1 MGDTAVKEN
10 PMDALPPEETIRS
23 AVDRSVSRLRL
34 QHEIAVQFATSVLR
48 VHRADVLLDEAC
60 KAVSAGLHSRFA
72 KVLRY
77 QPESDTFVLE
87 AGVGWDP
94 ADIGTTE
101 LGADDASPA
110 GHALVSGRPV
120 LSNHLGTEHRFRTPE
135 LLARHGIKRAINV
148 PIRGIPET
156 FGVLEADSSD
166 DEDFTETDIVFLE
179 AIANVI
185 SMSRERLAAESQ
197 TDADELFSTSVLN
210 ASTDCIQ
217 VLSLDGGIEFM
228 NDNGLA
234 VLSIDDFAEV
244 GGTACADLWPDDQR
258 PKVLQALAKSASGE
272 PVRFEGPC
280 PTRSGDARWWDVSV
294 APILDTDERVKRIVL
309 TMRDVTERHE
319 NEEKLAALVLSQETQ
334 LGNSAMMMKHLHHR
348 VRNSLQLVQ
357 TLLALQ
363 ANLAGDKSVAT
374 HLQAAA
380 TRVRTVG
387 SVHHRLYQDDGAE
400 ATDATSYLRG
410 LTADLAELAAGREV
424 SLEGESI
431 VLPAA
436 RLAPLGLVT
445 AELVTNALK
454 YGRGT
459 VRVKLER
466 SEAAMLL
473 TVEDEGDGFPVDF
486 PKPQGTGLGMRLVTT
501 YAGKGSGAV
510 TVDRSVPFSRI
521 LVRFPAG

>member
-1 MGDTAVKEN
+1 
-10 PMDALPPEETIRS
+10 MDALPPEETIKS
-23 AVDRSVSRLRL
+23 AVERSVTRLRM

-48 VHRADVLLDEAC
+48 LHSADVLLEEAC
-60 KAVSAGLHSRFA
+60 KAVAKGLRSRFA

-77 QPESDTFVLE
+77 LPENGSFVLE

-94 ADIGTTE
+94 TDIGTLE

-110 GHALVSGRPV
+110 GHAFASGRPV

-135 LLARHGIKRAINV
+135 LLGRHGIKRAINV

-156 FGVLEADSSD
+156 FGVLEADSPD
-166 DEDFTETDIVFLE
+166 DEDFSETDIVFLE

-197 TDADELFSTSVLN
+197 GGADELFSTSVLN

-217 VLSLDGGIEFM
+217 VLSLDGSIEFM
-228 NDNGLA
+228 NDNGLVA
-234 VLSIDDFAEV
+234 LGIDDFIDI
-244 GGTACADLWPDDQR
+244 GGRRCDDLWPQDQR
-258 PKVLQALAKSASGE
+258 EKVVHALAQSAHGE

-280 PTRSGDARWWDVSV
+280 PTVGGDARWWDVSV
-294 APILDTDERVKRIVL
+294 APIRDAGGLIRRVVL
-309 TMRDVTERHE
+309 TMRDVTERHQ
-319 NEEKLAALVLSQETQ
+319 NEEKLAALVSSQELQ
-334 LGNSAMMMKHLHHR
+334 LGDSALMMKEVHHR

-374 HLQAAA
+374 QLQAAA

-400 ATDATSYLRG
+400 ATDATRYLQG
-410 LTADLAELAAGREV
+410 LTADLAELSADREV
-424 SLEGESI
+424 TLEGESI

-454 YGRGT
+454 YGRGK

-466 SEAAMLL
+466 TEDHAVLL
-473 TVEDEGDGFPVDF
+473 SVEDEGDGFPIDF

-501 YAGKGSGAV
+501 YAGKGHGAV
-510 TVDRSVPFSRI
+510 TVDRTVPFSRI
-521 LVRFPAG
+521 LVKFPG

>member
-1 MGDTAVKEN
+1 
-10 PMDALPPEETIRS
+10 MDALPPEETIKS
-23 AVDRSVSRLRL
+23 AVERSVPRLRA
-34 QHEIAVQFATSVLR
+34 QHEIAVQFATAVLR
-48 VHRADVLLDEAC
+48 LQSADALLEEAC
-60 KAVSAGLHSRFA
+60 KAVSKGLHSRFA
-72 KVLRY
+72 KVLRFI
-77 QPESDTFVLE
+77 PESGSFVLE

-94 ADIGTTE
+94 ADIGTLE

-110 GHALVSGRPV
+110 GHAFASGRPV
-120 LSNHLGTEHRFRTPE
+120 LSNHLGTEHRFRTPA
-135 LLARHGIKRAINV
+135 LLVRHGIKRAINV

-166 DEDFTETDIVFLE
+166 DEAFSETDIIFLE

-185 SMSRERLAAESQ
+185 TMSRERLAAETQ
-197 TDADELFSTSVLN
+197 DNEDELFSTSVLN

-228 NDNGLA
+228 NDNGLKA
-234 VLSIDDFAEV
+234 LGIDDFCHV
-244 GGTACADLWPDDQR
+244 GGKHCDHLWPEAER
-258 PKVLQALAKSASGE
+258 GKVREAIEQSVRGDA
-272 PVRFEGPC
+272 VRFEGGC
-280 PTRSGDARWWDVSV
+280 PNCAGEARWWDVSV
-294 APILDTDERVKRIVL
+294 APVRDAGDVIKRVVL

-319 NEEKLAALVLSQETQ
+319 NEEKLLALVSQKERQ
-334 LGNSAMMMKHLHHR
+334 LGDSAMLMKEVHHR

-400 ATDATSYLRG
+400 ATDGTRYLQG
-410 LTADLAELAAGREV
+410 LTADLAELSPGRAV
-424 SLEGESI
+424 TLVGESI
-431 VLPAA
+431 VLPAS

-454 YGRGT
+454 YGRGD

-466 SEAAMLL
+466 GDNVVRLS
-473 TVEDEGDGFPVDF
+473 VEDEGDGFPLDF
-486 PKPQGTGLGMRLVTT
+486 PKPQGTGLGMRLVRT
-501 YAGKGSGAV
+501 YAGKGPDAV
-510 TVDRSVPFSRI
+510 VVDRSVPFSRI
-521 LVRFPAG
+521 VVTFPAM

>member
-1 MGDTAVKEN
+1 
-10 PMDALPPEETIRS
+10 MDALPPEETIRS

-48 VHRADVLLDEAC
+48 LHNADALLDEAC
-60 KAVSAGLHSRFA
+60 KAVSAGLHSRFV

-77 QPESDTFVLE
+77 RPESQTFVLE

-94 ADIGTTE
+94 GDIGTIE

-110 GHALVSGRPV
+110 GHAFTSGQPV
-120 LSNHLGTEHRFRTPE
+120 LSNHLGAEHRFRTPE
-135 LLARHGIKRAINV
+135 LLTRHGIKRAINV

-166 DEDFTETDIVFLE
+166 GEDFSETDIVFLE
-179 AIANVI
+179 GIANVI
-185 SMSRERLAAESQ
+185 SMSRERLMAESQ

-210 ASTDCIQ
+210 ASVDCIQ
-217 VLSLDGGIEFM
+217 VLSLEGGIEFM

-234 VLSIDDFAEV
+234 ALKIDDFAQV
-244 GGTACADLWPDDQR
+244 GGTQCIELWPDDQR
-258 PKVLQALAKSASGE
+258 GKVLQALETAVNGD
-272 PVRFEGPC
+272 PTRFEGPC
-280 PTRSGDARWWDVSV
+280 PTCAGDARWWDVSV
-294 APILDTDERVKRIVL
+294 APIRDAADQVKRVVL
-309 TMRDVTERHE
+309 TMRDVTDRHE
-319 NEEKLAALVLSQETQ
+319 NEEKLAALVSSQEIQ
-334 LGNSAMMMKHLHHR
+334 LGNSALMMKEVHHR

-363 ANLAGDKSVAT
+363 ANLAGDKSVAM
-374 HLQAAA
+374 HLQTAA

-410 LTADLAELAAGREV
+410 LTSDLAALAAGREV
-424 SLEGESI
+424 TLEGESI

-454 YGRGT
+454 YGRGK

-466 SEAAMLL
+466 ASDALL
-473 TVEDEGDGFPVDF
+473 LAVEDEGDGFPNDF

-501 YAGKGSGAV
+501 YAGKGVGSV
-510 TVDRSVPFSRI
+510 TVDRNVPYSRI
-521 LVRFPAG
+521 VVRFAPG